1 MSQHETLKSLET
13 LLESFLERV
22 AKSKERRLSV
32 IEGIN
37 QLDDIARM
45 SRLGTDTTDKMGDWF
60 ATHNRWLTDS
70 TLKPADIVRIT
81 GILGEFKKELRVSNE
96 SSPAED
102 KIHTEIDRWAE
113 TGSQISPKLVLKRGP
128 ETKTPSPKPAATDT
142 IALFDSKLER
152 LVAVF
157 KDHCQGKQHLL
168 SVADDLLKA
177 AKLQKN
183 KDALILSGFI
193 IYYLKQNGYKVEP
206 YVKKLKEAET
216 ILKQGALDA

>member
-1 MSQHETLKSLET
+1 MKSLET

-22 AKSKERRLSV
+22 VKSKEERLSV
-32 IEGIN
+32 LEGIN
-37 QLDDIARM
+37 RLDDIARM
-45 SRLGTDTTDKMGDWF
+45 SRLGTDITDQMGDWF

-70 TLKPADIVRIT
+70 SLGTADVQRIT

-102 KIHTEIDRWAE
+102 KIRTEIDRWSEAQPK
-113 TGSQISPKLVLKRGP
+113 TSPKLVLKRGP
-128 ETKTPSPKPAATDT
+128 ETKAPSLPIVPKDT
-142 IALFDSKLER
+142 IIMFDNKLER
-152 LVAVF
+152 LTAIY
-157 KDHCQGKQHLL
+157 KDYCQGKQHLL

-177 AKLQKN
+177 AKLQRN
-183 KDALILSGFI
+183 KDALILSAFI

-216 ILKQGALDA
+216 ILKEGALDA